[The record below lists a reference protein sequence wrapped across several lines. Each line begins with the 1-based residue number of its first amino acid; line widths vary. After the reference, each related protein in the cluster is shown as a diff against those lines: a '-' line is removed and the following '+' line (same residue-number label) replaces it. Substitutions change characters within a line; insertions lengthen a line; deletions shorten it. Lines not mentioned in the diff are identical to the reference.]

1 MRKWQMMQRSIIMLD
16 IQNCCDA
23 KGKNTF
29 VYRLSGACRA
39 AAQSEFL
46 LFWRFR

>member
-1 MRKWQMMQRSIIMLD
+1 MMQRSIIMLD
-16 IQNCCDA
+16 IQNCCGA
-23 KGKNTF
+23 KGQNAF
-29 VYRLSGACRA
+29 VYRISRACRA